1 MCTSIECLIFVP
13 MYIRVVKKQRSKS
26 SKVFYQYS
34 LAQTMRVNGKV
45 KQRSILYLG
54 SYPLLDD
61 KANRTAV
68 LQLLQAKIFQ
78 KGELFKAEESEIQ
91 APKELRELAELL
103 YEKYQIKYGET
114 PSKNEASIPPAP
126 AKAEYHNI
134 DIKSLEVADVKTFGA
149 EHLCKQ
155 VLDTLQL
162 ADCFSGLGMTEKQSD
177 KALLSIAARAI
188 FSSSEYKTSQLLQ
201 TNSALQECFDIDQP
215 ITHKQLYAITD
226 KLYENKEE
234 IDKFLYSTI
243 SNLFDLEDRL
253 VIFDISNTYF
263 EGRKAGSKIAKHGRS
278 KEKRS
283 DCPLVVF
290 TGVINA
296 EGFIRHS
303 RIYEGNKA
311 DLATLDDMIA
321 DLENYS
327 PAGVK
332 QTIVIDAGIATEEN
346 LESIVN
352 KGYKY
357 VCVSRKRLKNYPV
370 DTQKQTIT
378 QLTDRDKNK
387 VELRIFTPEEHTD
400 TWMYVQSEAK
410 QAKEESMDEKL
421 KARFEEELEQ
431 IKCAL
436 DKKGGTKKINKV
448 WERIGRAKE
457 KNRRVSSKYTIDLT
471 EKNGLATSLSWS
483 VKQNKMS
490 EDKTK
495 GVYFIRTN
503 IKQPDEIELWN
514 IYNTIR
520 EVEATFRCLKSD
532 LNIRPVHHQN
542 DMRVEAHIYQTIL
555 AYQLVNAIRHMLKD
569 KGIHH
574 DWTNVVRIMNT
585 HTIQTIE
592 LPTDKKEIHLRKPSK
607 PIKEVQEIY
616 NATNCTETQTAV
628 KKYVVYH

>member
-1 MCTSIECLIFVP
+1 
-13 MYIRVVKKQRSKS
+13 MYIRAVKKQRSKT
-26 SKVFYQYS
+26 SKVFYQYT
-34 LAQTMRVNGKV
+34 LAQTIRLNGKV
-45 KQRSILYLG
+45 KQRAILYLG
-54 SYPLLDD
+54 SDTLLED
-61 KANRTAV
+61 KTNRSIV
-68 LQLLQAKIFQ
+68 LELLKSKIH
-78 KGELFKAEESEIQ
+78 GNAELFSNEVPGSSAQSALI
-91 APKELRELAELL
+91 ELADAF
-103 YEKYQIKYGET
+103 YEKYLIKYGDT
-114 PSKNEASIPPAP
+114 PSENEASIPPAP

-134 DIKSLEVADVKTFGA
+134 DIKSLEVSDVKSFGA

-155 VLDTLQL
+155 VLGKLQL
-162 ADCFSGLGMTEKQSD
+162 RDCFSGLGITEKQSN

-188 FSSSEYKTSQLLQ
+188 FSSSEHKTAQILQ
-201 TNSALQECFDIDQP
+201 TNSGLQECFGIEQA
-215 ITHKQLYAITD
+215 ITHKQLYALTD
-226 KLYENKEE
+226 TLFAHKEK
-234 IDKFLYSTI
+234 IDAFLYKRIST
-243 SNLFDLEDRL
+243 LFDLEDKL

-263 EGRKAGSKIAKHGRS
+263 EGRKVGSDLAKYGRS

-311 DLATLDDMIA
+311 DTATLSDMIE
-321 DLENYS
+321 DLENHS

-332 QTIVIDAGIATEEN
+332 QTIVIDAGIATDEN
-346 LESIVN
+346 LESITA

-357 VCVSRKRLKNYPV
+357 VCVSRKRLKEYPT
-370 DTQKQTIT
+370 DPQKPTIT
-378 QLTDRDKNK
+378 QLTDRDKNR
-387 VELRIFTPEEHTD
+387 VELRIFKPKEHTD

-410 QAKEESMDEKL
+410 QAKETSMDEKL
-421 KARFEEELEQ
+421 KKRFEEELEH
-431 IKCAL
+431 IENAL
-436 DKKGGTKKINKV
+436 HTKGGTKKVNKV
-448 WERIGRAKE
+448 WERIGRSKE
-457 KNRRVSSKYTIDLT
+457 KNKHVSSKYTIDLT
-471 EKNGLATSLSWS
+471 EENGFATALAWS
-483 VKQNKMS
+483 VKKS
-490 EDKTK
+490 KTSDDKTK

-503 IKQPDEIELWN
+503 IEHPNEKELWH

-520 EVEATFRCLKSD
+520 DVEATFRCLKSD

-542 DMRVEAHIYQTIL
+542 DTRVEAHIYQTIL
-555 AYQLVNAIRHMLKD
+555 AYQLVNTIRHMLKD

-585 HTIQTIE
+585 QTIQTLE

-616 NATNCTETQTAV
+616 TATNCTKTQTAV